1 MFLPWYEGVGFLQR
15 SRVELEQRGDVAP
28 MRHRDQLVL
37 DPLSVG
43 PLVATATVHLQ
54 KGQRSCIG
62 CKGVRFLISVDFIQK
77 RLFLQK
83 EFFLLFLAASIFDQ
97 LEKRIKMRQKY

>member
-15 SRVELEQRGDVAP
+15 GGVELEQRGDVAA

-62 CKGVRFLISVDFIQK
+62 CKGVRLLISVD
-77 RLFLQK
+77 
-83 EFFLLFLAASIFDQ
+83 FLAASIFDG
-97 LEKRIKMRQKY
+97 LEKRIKLRQKC

>member
-1 MFLPWYEGVGFLQR
+1 
-15 SRVELEQRGDVAP
+15 

-62 CKGVRFLISVDFIQK
+62 CKGVRLLISVDFIQK
-77 RLFLQK
+77 RLFL
-83 EFFLLFLAASIFDQ
+83 AASIFDG
-97 LEKRIKMRQKY
+97 LEKHIKMRQKC

>member
-54 KGQRSCIG
+54 KVQRSCIG
-62 CKGVRFLISVDFIQK
+62 CKGVRLLISVDFIQK
-77 RLFLQK
+77 RLFL
-83 EFFLLFLAASIFDQ
+83 AASIFDG
-97 LEKRIKMRQKY
+97 LEKHIKMRQKC

>member
-15 SRVELEQRGDVAP
+15 GGVELEQRGDVAP

-62 CKGVRFLISVDFIQK
+62 CKGVRLLISVDFIQK
-77 RLFLQK
+77 RLFL
-83 EFFLLFLAASIFDQ
+83 AASIFDG
-97 LEKRIKMRQKY
+97 LEKRIKLRQKC